1 MNEVDISADDGM
13 NLPFKIESVRLFAEK
28 VLERI
33 DHDNW
38 DLSIHFC
45 DNNTIKELNHQYRG
59 KDEATD
65 VLSFEAG
72 ETYQSDEGED
82 RILPGDIIISLD
94 TLKENA
100 EYFNVPIDEELKRLI
115 IHGILHLDGLDHA
128 TNEKEEPMLE
138 IQETLLAELSAES
151 SAENSDESDSES
163 IFKSA
168 DNSSGEKTV

>member
-1 MNEVDISADDGM
+1 MNDVSVSADDGID
-13 NLPFKIESVRLFAEK
+13 LPFDAETIRVFALK

-38 DLSIHFC
+38 DLSIYFC
-45 DNNTIKELNHQYRG
+45 GNNAIQELNRQYRG

-65 VLSFEAG
+65 VLSFALG
-72 ETYQSDEGED
+72 EIYQDDDGEE

-100 EYFNVPIDEELKRLI
+100 EYFDVPIDEELRRLI
-115 IHGILHLDGLDHA
+115 LHGILHLDGLDHA

-138 IQETLLAELSAES
+138 IQEALLTELREECIPADTGS
-151 SAENSDESDSES
+151 SG
-163 IFKSA
+163 
-168 DNSSGEKTV
+168 GEKTL

>member
-1 MNEVDISADDGM
+1 MNNVFISADDEM
-13 NLPFKIESVRLFAEK
+13 PLPFEIEKVRNFALK

-45 DNNTIKELNHQYRG
+45 NNETIKKLNQEYRG

-65 VLSFEAG
+65 VLSFELG
-72 ETYQSDEGED
+72 ETFLDDNGDE

-100 EYFNVPIDEELKRLI
+100 EYFVVPIDEELKRLI
-115 IHGILHLDGLDHA
+115 VHGILHLDGLDHA

-138 IQETLLAELSAES
+138 IQESLLENFHEEAIFSAATLS
-151 SAENSDESDSES
+151 SKASN
-163 IFKSA
+163 
-168 DNSSGEKTV
+168 V

>member
-1 MNEVDISADDGM
+1 MNNIFISNDEGM
-13 NLPFKIESVRLFAEK
+13 NLPFEAEKVQHFAEK
-28 VLERI
+28 ILARI

-45 DNNTIKELNHQYRG
+45 NNETIKALNNEYRK

-65 VLSFEAG
+65 VLSFELG
-72 ETYQSDEGED
+72 ETFEAENGEE
-82 RILPGDIIISLD
+82 RVLPGDIIISLE

-100 EYFNVPIDEELKRLI
+100 EYFSVPIDEELKRLI

-138 IQETLLAELSAES
+138 IQESLLEEFCDFSLI
-151 SAENSDESDSES
+151 ES
-163 IFKSA
+163 ILSIA
-168 DNSSGEKTV
+168 SDVSQNSNGANNT